1 MEDGTLLTARMR
13 LEPWDDSHTELLVRL
28 SALSQVTRFIG
39 DGTVWSSFRATELSR
54 AIREHWRR
62 HGFGW
67 RVAVERETD
76 AQIGLLALSFAG
88 PGSGVEAGE
97 YEIGWWFDPA
107 FWGRGLAR
115 EGAPAVRD
123 EAFTR
128 LEAPSILARIQP
140 ANGASLSVAAAIGLT
155 PESESQG
162 RFGETIT
169 VLRLTAATWQR
180 DYPS

>member
-1 MEDGTLLTARMR
+1 VDEGILLTERMR

-28 SALSQVTRFIG
+28 SGLPEVTRFIG
-39 DGTVWSSFRATELSR
+39 DGTAWSSFRATELSTSN
-54 AIREHWRR
+54 REHWRR

-76 AQIGLLALSFAG
+76 KQIGLLALSFAG

-107 FWGRGLAR
+107 LWGRGLAR
-115 EGAPAVRD
+115 EGALVVRD

-128 LEAPSILARIQP
+128 LDAPSILARVQP
-140 ANGASLSVAAAIGLT
+140 ANAASLRLAAAIGLT
-155 PESESQG
+155 PESQSRG
-162 RFGETIT
+162 RFGEGIA
-169 VLRLTAATWQR
+169 VLRLMASSWQR
-180 DYPS
+180 DYRS